1 MPRFFRRRAD
11 EEPDLESLDPSVAAL
26 SEESPDAARDRL
38 ERLLTARLRRALQD
52 TERLTRR
59 LADAEHR
66 LDELEGRLATARAE
80 SPAPE
85 PAPAAA
91 ADDDPDGARLV
102 AARMLGAGHAQ
113 SDVEQYLREVYDI
126 PDAAALVEA
135 VRMGARQ

>member
-1 MPRFFRRRAD
+1 MPRFFRRRAGG
-11 EEPDLESLDPSVAAL
+11 EPDRAPLDPSVAAL
-26 SEESPDAARDRL
+26 SEETPDVARGRL
-38 ERLLTARLRRALQD
+38 ERLLNARLRRALQD

-59 LADAEHR
+59 LADAEQR
-66 LDELEGRLATARAE
+66 LDDLEGRLATARAD

-85 PAPAAA
+85 PAPAAGT
-91 ADDDPDGARLV
+91 DEDPDGARLV
-102 AARMLGAGHAQ
+102 AARMLGAGYAQ

>member
-1 MPRFFRRRAD
+1 MPRFFRRRAE
-11 EEPDLESLDPSVAAL
+11 EEPDLASLDPSVSAL
-26 SEESPDAARDRL
+26 SEESPDAARERL

-59 LADAEHR
+59 LADAEQR

-80 SPAPE
+80 GPGPE
-85 PAPAAA
+85 PAPAA

-102 AARMLGAGHAQ
+102 AARMLGAGYAQ